1 MSELRDLQK
10 RLVQER
16 RSRRLLEALLKG
28 RDLEV
33 YRAHE
38 ELLRAHDRLEA
49 QVEART
55 RRLAGLNRE
64 FMAARDRAE
73 CASRAK
79 SEFLA
84 NMSHEV
90 RTPLNGVMGMLQ
102 VLLYSN
108 LDEDQAA
115 CVTTAITSAR
125 TLLVIFSDIL
135 DFCALEAGEQAVCA
149 APFDL
154 TDRLERSVA
163 RLRPAAEA
171 KGLTMVLKLDGAL
184 DGLVVGDSTRV
195 HRILSILLSNAVKF
209 TDSGGVLIEVRPG
222 RAHAQCSEVFF
233 AVRDT
238 GIGIAE
244 ADRARLFEPFT
255 QADGSARRKEGGCGL
270 GLALFRQLV
279 LLMGGEVGV
288 VSELNAGS
296 TFWFTLPLPRAVE
309 RPVPAVVPPRRR
321 PATRV
326 LFVDDEPAQRRIGT
340 KLLSNLGC
348 EVDTAENGKRALW
361 KLARSRYD
369 LVLLDMQMPI
379 MGGSE
384 TARAIRS
391 GEDGVLD
398 PEVPIV
404 AMTSGESPL
413 SGEAAASAAQND
425 SLTRP
430 LLVGALRSVLRRW
443 VGSPG
448 ILPSEIC

>member
-1 MSELRDLQK
+1 MLRGK
-10 RLVQER
+10 
-16 RSRRLLEALLKG
+16 
-28 RDLEV
+28 DLEV
-33 YRAHE
+33 YHAHE

-55 RRLAGLNRE
+55 RKLANLNRE
-64 FMAARDRAE
+64 FLAAKERAE

-102 VLLYSN
+102 VLLSSD
-108 LDEDQAA
+108 LDEDQES
-115 CVTTAITSAR
+115 CVRTATTSAK

-135 DFCALEAGEQAVCA
+135 DFCALEAGEQTAWL

-154 TDRLERSVA
+154 KERLERSVA

-171 KGLTMVLKLDGAL
+171 KGLTMVLKMDGAL
-184 DGLVVGDSTRV
+184 DDRVVGDSARI

-209 TDSGGVLIEVRPG
+209 TESGGVMIEVRPG
-222 RAHAQCSEVFF
+222 RGRTQSSETFF

-255 QADGSARRKEGGCGL
+255 QVDGSSKRKEGGSGL

-279 LLMGGEVGV
+279 LFMGGELGV
-288 VSELNAGS
+288 LSEPGAGS
-296 TFWFTLPLPRAVE
+296 TFWFTLPLPCAEARVA
-309 RPVPAVVPPRRR
+309 PAVKPSRER
-321 PATRV
+321 PATRI
-326 LFVDDEPAQRRIGT
+326 LFVDDDASQRKIGE

-348 EVDTAENGKRALW
+348 DVDTAEDGKRALW
-361 KLARSRYD
+361 MLSSSRYD
-369 LVLLDMQMPI
+369 LVLLDMQMPV

-384 TARAIRS
+384 TAKAIRS
-391 GEDGVLD
+391 GLDGVLD

-404 AMTSGESPL
+404 VMTDGVSAL
-413 SGEAAASAAQND
+413 SGETAACALQND
-425 SLTRP
+425 SIARP
-430 LLVGALRSVLRRW
+430 LLVGTLRSVLRRC

-448 ILPSEIC
+448 TLPSEVR